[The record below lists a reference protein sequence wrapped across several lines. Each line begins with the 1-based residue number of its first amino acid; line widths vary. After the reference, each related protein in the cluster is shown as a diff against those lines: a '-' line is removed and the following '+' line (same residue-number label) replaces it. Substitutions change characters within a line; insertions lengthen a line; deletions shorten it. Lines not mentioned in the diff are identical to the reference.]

1 MTKYI
6 IFYCLGL
13 DYDYV
18 RVDAESL
25 QDAIKTSQ
33 SFHRESGAVILSVCP
48 EHLLIAWHYDE

>member
-18 RVDAESL
+18 SVAAESL
-25 QDAIKTSQ
+25 QDAIKASE
-33 SFHRESGAVILSVCP
+33 SFHRESGAVILGVCP
-48 EHLLIAWHYDE
+48 AHLLNAWSYDK

>member
-33 SFHRESGAVILSVCP
+33 SFHRESGAVILGV
-48 EHLLIAWHYDE
+48 